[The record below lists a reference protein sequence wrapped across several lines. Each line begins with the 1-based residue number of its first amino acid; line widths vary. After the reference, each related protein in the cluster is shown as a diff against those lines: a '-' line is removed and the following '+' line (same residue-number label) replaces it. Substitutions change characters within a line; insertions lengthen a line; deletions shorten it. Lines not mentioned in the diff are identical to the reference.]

1 EADIATNNGIHV
13 FVSMVPSGDV
23 GATRCNAP
31 MVRFGDWGAVAIS
44 HQTINQRYIDGC
56 HDRRRSKTAQER
68 LHAKNTFF
76 VAEFP

>member
-1 EADIATNNGIHV
+1 
-13 FVSMVPSGDV
+13 
-23 GATRCNAP
+23 

-56 HDRRRSKTAQER
+56 HNRRRSKTAQER